1 MIVVKKPK
9 KVKENTTAEA
19 LRNALEIYNKSKTY
33 ENYLEVQIAS
43 RKHKEFMKKT
53 IRVVVNNKY

>member
-9 KVKENTTAEA
+9 KAKENTTAEA

-33 ENYLEVQIAS
+33 ENYLEVQISS
-43 RKHKEFMKKT
+43 RKHKEFMKET
-53 IRVVVNNKY
+53 IRVVVNNKS